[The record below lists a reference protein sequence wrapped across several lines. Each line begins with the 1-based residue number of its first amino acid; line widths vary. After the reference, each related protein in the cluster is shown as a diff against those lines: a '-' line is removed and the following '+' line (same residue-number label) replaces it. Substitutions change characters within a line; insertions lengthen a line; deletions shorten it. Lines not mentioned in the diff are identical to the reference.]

1 MSSTAPSPESL
12 ASAGVGAGAAG
23 LAAPDAPTVAVDVA
37 SDVDADVDAERWRR
51 RQRLAASF
59 RLFARL
65 GYDEGTAGHITAR
78 DPEHADRLWV
88 NPFGVPFRHVRA
100 SDVVC
105 VGPDGTVVE
114 GSRRVGR
121 AAFHI
126 HSQVHLARP
135 DAVSAVH
142 AHSIHGKAWS
152 TLGRLLDP
160 ITQESCVFYG
170 AHGLYDGFGG
180 AVADADEGR
189 RIASAL
195 GPHKAVILRNHGLLT
210 VGDSVETAVYRFV
223 NLDRSCQV
231 QLLAEAV
238 GTPVLIDAAVA
249 GALAAEVGYSRMC
262 FEVLWEEITAEQPD
276 LLE

>member
-1 MSSTAPSPESL
+1 MVPSSE
-12 ASAGVGAGAAG
+12 GAAAVG
-23 LAAPDAPTVAVDVA
+23 LAAPGAPGTHLSVADLE
-37 SDVDADVDAERWRR
+37 AERWRR

-59 RLFARL
+59 RIFARL

-78 DPEHADRLWV
+78 DPGRPDHLWV
-88 NPFGVPFRHVRA
+88 NPFGMPFRRIRA
-100 SDVVC
+100 SDLVL

-114 GSRRVGR
+114 GTRKVGR

-126 HSQVHLARP
+126 HSQVHRARP
-135 DAVSAVH
+135 DVVSAVH

-170 AHGLYDGFGG
+170 ALGLYDGFGG
-180 AVADADEGR
+180 AVADADEGE
-189 RIASAL
+189 RIAAAL

-231 QLLAEAV
+231 QLLAEAA
-238 GTPVLIDAAVA
+238 GPPVRIDHDVAA
-249 GALAAEVGYSRMC
+249 ALAAATGYSRMC
-262 FEVLWEEITAEQPD
+262 FEVLWEDVTAEQPD